1 MKKEEI
7 SGLIVYVLLLAL
19 ALIFALLVVR
29 EYYTKSGM
37 EVGEYILFIFL
48 SFFIGIVF
56 NAALFELAHAIGA
69 KLGRYNIIS
78 LNILGFTFYRE
89 AGKLKF
95 KFSSFDGLTGETKIL
110 PKEGTKKKPNPRP
123 YLLFGTLLYAIEII
137 SVIFVY
143 SFLTGGDNSQLLKN
157 FGFGL
162 LVIGVVGGGMLLY
175 NIIPF
180 HLDSMTD
187 GYRLIL
193 LSNKKNRDAFNDLLV
208 IQNSA
213 DDEKVKKT
221 IEQSSDLETT
231 IAFSA
236 DIKVNQIYNFLEKE
250 DFVEAEKVLDEIIT
264 NPDKKTSQKTYLE
277 AKSQKIYIVIM
288 TKPLEEALEYYE
300 KEVSLSERRAISEE
314 KNFVSTRAY
323 ILMSA
328 LLDKSRS
335 ECFLALKGVYKAY
348 KKLPV
353 VRQKVEI
360 HLYNLA
366 INKIDEAHPN
376 WGVKEYLMNE

>member
-29 EYYTKSGM
+29 EYYSKSGL

-48 SFFIGIVF
+48 SFFVGIVF
-56 NAALFELAHAIGA
+56 NAVLFELAHALGA
-69 KLGRYNIIS
+69 KIGRYNIIS
-78 LNILGFTFYRE
+78 LNILGFTFYRHE
-89 AGKLKF
+89 GKLKF

-110 PKEGTKKKPNPRP
+110 PKENTKKKPNPRP
-123 YLLFGTLLYAIEII
+123 YLLFGTLLYAVEII
-137 SVIFVY
+137 AVIFAY

-157 FGFGL
+157 LGFGL

-208 IQNSA
+208 IQNSS
-213 DDEKVKKT
+213 DDEKIKKT
-221 IEQSSDLETT
+221 IKESSDIDTT

-250 DFVEAEKVLDEIIT
+250 DFVGAEQVLDEIIT

-288 TKPLEEALEYYE
+288 TKSLEEANEYYE
-300 KEVSLSERRAISEE
+300 KEVPLSERRAISEE
-314 KNFVSTRAY
+314 RNFVSTRAY

-353 VRQKVEI
+353 ARQKIEI
-360 HLYNLA
+360 HLFNLA
-366 INKIDEAHPN
+366 INKIDEAHPT